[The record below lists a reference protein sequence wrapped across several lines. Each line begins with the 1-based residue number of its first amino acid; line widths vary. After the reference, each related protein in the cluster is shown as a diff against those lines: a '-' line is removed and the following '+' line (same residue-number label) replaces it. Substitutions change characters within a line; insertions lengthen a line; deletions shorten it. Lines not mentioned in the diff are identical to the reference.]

1 MDRNLKTQIIIQLQ
15 PLQQDLSSN
24 LTGRTSLKVDKGR
37 SSRDKS
43 GMAASFRDDVK
54 LDTLT
59 ALKLAIGL
67 LQVRSVSLATA

>member
-1 MDRNLKTQIIIQLQ
+1 MNRNLKTQIIFQLK
-15 PLQQDLSSN
+15 PLKQNLSSN

-43 GMAASFRDDVK
+43 AMAASFRDDVK

-67 LQVRSVSLATA
+67 LHVR